1 MHFNKKY
8 PWDGGDVM
16 SKFTG
21 GEVWESETPHPPQ
34 TLAQTPETWGI
45 FPLYVGLSVWWEFTT
60 GLHNAALVAEMQNAD
75 VEYRWFSNQKCIY
88 NRHLGIW
95 PAGRICIRHLGFGVL
110 SSRPHLHSTFRI
122 RGEILWP
129 ASTFFILN
137 IRQIQPMHLIS
148 TFLISDYF
156 CIYILHSSFCR
167 LLDADQG
174 ISCTYSMVFRI
185 LIDKSN

>member
-60 GLHNAALVAEMQNAD
+60 GLHNAA
-75 VEYRWFSNQKCIY
+75 S
-88 NRHLGIW
+88 
-95 PAGRICIRHLGFGVL
+95 PALIAKKNDWDDDKKKIE
-110 SSRPHLHSTFRI
+110 SRKLK
-122 RGEILWP
+122 
-129 ASTFFILN
+129 
-137 IRQIQPMHLIS
+137 IS
-148 TFLISDYF
+148 FERKMKT
-156 CIYILHSSFCR
+156 
-167 LLDADQG
+167 A
-174 ISCTYSMVFRI
+174 
-185 LIDKSN
+185 